1 MTVEGRIMHEPKAR
15 ALSVTTLP
23 KQLTSPIMHCQL
35 VLVLSLTRDSHRSS
49 GLHLE
54 SVCYIFNTHQ
64 SVHCIILG
72 GFEMLAVM

>member
-1 MTVEGRIMHEPKAR
+1 MSQRRVHYPLLYC
-15 ALSVTTLP
+15 LST
-23 KQLTSPIMHCQL
+23 LTSPIMHCQL
-35 VLVLSLTRDSHRSS
+35 VLVLSLTRDSHSSS

-54 SVCYIFNTHQ
+54 SVRYIFNTHQ